1 MWYAWITLECG
12 TEVTMALEQRAARHA
27 PGSLPRPSLLIRDL
41 LTDKWDRIGA
51 WLSVAAV
58 GCFGLFF
65 AVLLIGA

>member
-1 MWYAWITLECG
+1 
-12 TEVTMALEQRAARHA
+12 MALEQRAACHA
-27 PGSLPRPSLLIRDL
+27 LGSLPRPSLLIRDL
-41 LTDKWDRIGA
+41 LNDKWDRVGA